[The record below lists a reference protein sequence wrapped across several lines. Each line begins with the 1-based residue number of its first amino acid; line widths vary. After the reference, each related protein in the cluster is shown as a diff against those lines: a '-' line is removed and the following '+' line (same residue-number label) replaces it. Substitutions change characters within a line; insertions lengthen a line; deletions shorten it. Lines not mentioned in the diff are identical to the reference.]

1 MSLYSIIQRCYSVY
15 CTSLIY
21 KNKFL
26 HNLQVY
32 EPLHDLWCIWIL
44 EPGDTCKIHIH
55 HPKSIYTNALNNQYI
70 SIVVY
75 NDAKLLT
82 YAFDHELTE

>member
-1 MSLYSIIQRCYSVY
+1 MVYMDFGARRHSSLV
-15 CTSLIY
+15 
-21 KNKFL
+21 
-26 HNLQVY
+26 
-32 EPLHDLWCIWIL
+32 IL
-44 EPGDTCKIHIH
+44 GNIHIH

-75 NDAKLLT
+75 NGAKLLT